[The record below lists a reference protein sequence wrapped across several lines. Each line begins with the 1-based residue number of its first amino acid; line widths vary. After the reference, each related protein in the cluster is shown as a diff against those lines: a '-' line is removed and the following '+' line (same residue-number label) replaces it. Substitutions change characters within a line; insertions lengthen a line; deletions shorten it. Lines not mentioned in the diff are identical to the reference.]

1 MKRNGISL
9 LGRAKLSLLYSELSL
24 ATQGAE
30 KEVEIEVL
38 FMKRYWNVFG
48 FDFYCF
54 ISRCRTFQPL
64 KPVDSFEPANN
75 LS

>member
-1 MKRNGISL
+1 M
-9 LGRAKLSLLYSELSL
+9 LGRAKLSLVYSELSL

-38 FMKRYWNVFG
+38 FMKRSWNVFV
-48 FDFYCF
+48 FISIV

-64 KPVDSFEPANN
+64 KPVDSFEPVNA
-75 LS
+75 